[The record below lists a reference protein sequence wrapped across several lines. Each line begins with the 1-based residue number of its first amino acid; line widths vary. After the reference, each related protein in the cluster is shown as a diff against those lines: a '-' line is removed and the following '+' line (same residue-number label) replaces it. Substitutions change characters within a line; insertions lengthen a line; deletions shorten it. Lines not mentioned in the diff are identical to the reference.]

1 MRSRPA
7 ARRDSP
13 GRTGFTLIEL
23 LVVVAVVAILTSLL
37 LPAVQQAREAA
48 RTTRCKNNLKQ
59 MALAAHNYHGTWRQ
73 FPGANS
79 AGDGGGMRAGGFPP
93 TFSGGSFFTIV
104 LAELDRANDFKAYDF
119 DQPNSSAHNRAVS
132 GQKVPTFLCPTASLP
147 RAVPGCEDDAGRA
160 PGTYA
165 VNIGSTDYDPY
176 WSFVRAPRPKLD
188 GAVVYTDTVD
198 GKTSIASVQD
208 GTTNTLLVGETAYNL
223 PDYTFSAR
231 GAADCRGK
239 GRYSF
244 TYWAV
249 PYVGSTACTT
259 AYGINPVDEP
269 GDGVFDPHWTHAFR
283 SEHPGGVNF
292 ALADGSVRF
301 VNDFIDADLLDAL
314 ATRNGGETTD
324 AAL

>member
-7 ARRDSP
+7 ARR
-13 GRTGFTLIEL
+13 GFTPIEL
-23 LVVVAVVAILTSLL
+23 LVVVAVVAILASLL

-59 MALAAHNYHGTWRQ
+59 TALAAHNYHGTWRQ

-79 AGDGGGMRAGGFPP
+79 AGDGGGMFAGGFPP

-119 DQPNSSAHNRAVS
+119 DQPNSAAHNRAVS
-132 GQKVPTFLCPTASLP
+132 GQRVPTFLCPTASIP

-165 VNIGSTDYDPY
+165 VNIGSTDYNPY
-176 WSFVRAPRPKLD
+176 WSFSRRPRPKLN

-198 GKTSIASVQD
+198 GKTSIASVTD

-223 PDYTFSAR
+223 PDYVFSAR

-239 GRYSF
+239 SRYSF

-249 PYVGSTACTT
+249 PYVGATACTT
-259 AYGINPVDEP
+259 RVRHQPGRRAGRRGVRPALDARVPQRARRGRQLRPGRRVRPVRERLYRRRPAGRP
-269 GDGVFDPHWTHAFR
+269 GDPERRGDDRCGPLR
-283 SEHPGGVNF
+283 
-292 ALADGSVRF
+292 
-301 VNDFIDADLLDAL
+301 
-314 ATRNGGETTD
+314 
-324 AAL
+324 